1 MSLPDTL
8 IRTALAGVCL
18 AALATPV
25 AGDDIKSRLDDVQ
38 RDLHRNMSRQATLEE
53 KAREAEGE
61 IRSLKLRAV
70 ELAQAL
76 HQRSEAVDRLEK
88 RLATL
93 EKEEFDKAAHLAR
106 RRGELTATLAA
117 LQRIARLPA
126 ATLIAMPRPPNDT
139 IRSAILL
146 RSAVPELNREANRLR
161 DDISELTALRAEINS
176 ERGKL
181 DSAFRNLK
189 SERKRLAAL
198 TSRKMELLES
208 TRDAERT
215 GARDAARLSA
225 EAGNLRELL
234 DTLSR
239 KPGVGALEGP
249 DFEPPPGSA
258 REKAAAS
265 GDGEEPAVRAPGDL
279 PVPGRIVTAFGDRLP
294 NGLASRGVSIAARAS
309 SPVVAPKP
317 GRVVFAGNFRG
328 YGNLVIL
335 ELSGQGHALIAGL
348 GKINAE
354 IGDEVLAG
362 EPLGEMTPSTSDA
375 PRLYFE
381 LRQRGQPINPLPHSA
396 ALRTR

>member
-1 MSLPDTL
+1 MSPPDAL
-8 IRTALAGVCL
+8 IRVVLAGVCV
-18 AALATPV
+18 AAFAGTA
-25 AGDDIKSRLDDVQ
+25 AGDDIKSRLHDVQ
-38 RDLHRNMSRQATLEE
+38 RDLHRNISRQATLEE
-53 KAREAEGE
+53 KAKEAEAE

-76 HQRSEAVDRLEK
+76 HKRGEAIDRLEK
-88 RLATL
+88 RLAAL
-93 EKEEFDKAAHLAR
+93 EKEESDKAAHLAR

-126 ATLIAMPRPPNDT
+126 ATLVAMPQPPNDT

-146 RSAVPELNREANRLR
+146 RSAVPALNREANRLR
-161 DDISELTALRAEINS
+161 DDIAELSALRTEIRS

-181 DSAFRNLK
+181 DAAFRDLK

-198 TSRKMELLES
+198 TTRKMQLLES

-215 GARDAARLSA
+215 ADRDAARLSA

-234 DTLSR
+234 DKLSR
-239 KPGVGALEGP
+239 EPGVGALKGP
-249 DFEPPPGSA
+249 DFEPPPGTG
-258 REKAAAS
+258 REKTAAAAS
-265 GDGEEPAVRAPGDL
+265 EEKTPIGEPGDL

-294 NGLASRGVSIAARAS
+294 NGLVSHGVSIEARAS

-317 GRVVFAGNFRG
+317 GRVVYAGNFRG

-335 ELSGQGHALIAGL
+335 ELPDQGHALIAGL

-375 PRLYFE
+375 SRLYFE